1 MGRKEKKR
9 NWRGK
14 DEQYKRNARL
24 ERFRSRTESR
34 RLLMGKWS
42 IHWHLAGHE
51 CLVHCLSSILMML
64 SRTVLPLSR
73 SNVLASVVRT
83 STLSA
88 RPSLYT
94 AHKLSPGLQQ
104 RAKSNKA
111 NKSTPQTPKASNES
125 IPEQPKVGTNA
136 APNATEPSDT
146 VST

>member
-9 NWRGK
+9 NWRGEE
-14 DEQYKRNARL
+14 EQYKRNARL
-24 ERFRSRTESR
+24 DRLRSRTESR
-34 RLLMGKWS
+34 RLLMRNWS
-42 IHWHLAGHE
+42 IHWHLAGRE
-51 CLVHCLSSILMML
+51 CLIHYLSSIFMML

-73 SNVLASVVRT
+73 PNVLASVVRT

-94 AHKLSPGLQQ
+94 AHKLSPGIQQ

-111 NKSTPQTPKASNES
+111 NQSKPKTPKASNES
-125 IPEQPKVGTNA
+125 IPEQPKVDTKA
-136 APNATEPSDT
+136 APNATEPSGT